1 MTKGKKIREKGKIPF
16 SKYFQKFKEG
26 DIIAVVKD
34 LAVPSNFPK
43 RLQGRT
49 GKVESQRG
57 KSYVVKI
64 KDQNKEKT
72 HIIEP
77 IHLIKIKQI
86 QKNDNRQ

>member
-16 SKYFQKFKEG
+16 SKYFQKLKEG
-26 DIIAVVKD
+26 EIVAVVKD
-34 LAVPSNFPK
+34 LAIPSNFPK

-49 GKVESQRG
+49 GKVESKRG
-57 KSYVVKI
+57 KAYVVKI

-77 IHLIKIKQI
+77 IHLRKIRHTQE
-86 QKNDNRQ
+86 NDKR